1 MTRVLGGVGEMLQ
14 ARSTW
19 RASATA
25 SRARS
30 SARCSASHF
39 IRLKTAWS
47 MRCGVSALSRGA
59 RSDGDVVARKPAAAM
74 TPDWQAATEFQAR
87 NPGNYFCCFAYSF
100 PVSGIRFPKS
110 RKNFLILNFYFL
122 LSPVLLITDLF
133 HPVRALAVQLFHNGD
148 VRHGCGRRSAVPM
161 LLTGREPDHIAWPDF
176 LNRAAPTLRP
186 SESGRND
193 QNLAQWMRV
202 PCSAGARLK
211 RDACAGHA
219 CRIGCLE

>member
-1 MTRVLGGVGEMLQ
+1 VAGIGDRF
-14 ARSTW
+14 
-19 RASATA
+19 ASALLGTLFGLA
-25 SRARS
+25 FHPIKNRMEHA
-30 SARCSASHF
+30 
-39 IRLKTAWS
+39 L
-47 MRCGVSALSRGA
+47 GVSALSRGA

-148 VRHGCGRRSAVPM
+148 VRHRGRRRRAVPM
-161 LLTGREPDHIAWPDF
+161 LLPRAQTRPHRLAGFPQSGRP
-176 LNRAAPTLRP
+176 NAAPI
-186 SESGRND
+186 
-193 QNLAQWMRV
+193 RV
-202 PCSAGARLK
+202 RT
-211 RDACAGHA
+211 
-219 CRIGCLE
+219 